1 MSSILKLNG
10 LPFKITSDEIRD
22 WISDLSEVQAE
33 KVHMISN
40 RQGLASGQAYAEF
53 KDKSQAKTA
62 LEACD
67 EKTIGNSN
75 RYVKMMDA
83 TEQELKWQLKR
94 QDLFKGTLFF
104 VKAHELTFCN
114 SSVSFRTM

>member
-10 LPFKITSDEIRD
+10 LPFKITSAEIHD
-22 WISDLSEVQAE
+22 WIFELSEVEAE

-40 RQGLASGQAYAEF
+40 RQGLASGQAYVEF
-53 KDKSQAKTA
+53 KDKSQSKTV

-94 QDLFKGTLFF
+94 QDLFKGKVLIPPGVPT
-104 VKAHELTFCN
+104 V
-114 SSVSFRTM
+114 